1 MLNIVIIRFQI
12 YCIASVSC
20 FSIKRD
26 QEAIDTFKTDIYPQ
40 IIKEVEEDNGI
51 LLVLD
56 ETAVQQN
63 SNTCRGFSPVGIA
76 PHLAH
81 YTETSAYTVGS
92 FFICIS
98 LYGFMYHY
106 FEEKSCKAIYFK

>member
-1 MLNIVIIRFQI
+1 MFRRP
-12 YCIASVSC
+12 AK

-51 LLVLD
+51 LLFLD

-63 SNTCRGFSPVGIA
+63 SNTCRGFP
-76 PHLAH
+76 LL
-81 YTETSAYTVGS
+81 E
-92 FFICIS
+92 
-98 LYGFMYHY
+98 
-106 FEEKSCKAIYFK
+106 